1 MLHLPG
7 LQLTVVSYFK
17 FLFPFFVKERERERK
32 GGHKKAHHDRHL
44 LTCCLISMH
53 TPSFVSIF
61 SLCFEALRLRL
72 QRIYFPIRLFVSSCQ
87 RTNLCLVRVG
97 IKFIGTTGTHTR
109 LQRAR
114 HFSRKKLWNK
124 IFTAKKWQQGQSHDL
139 RCDQIGRF
147 LKILGKKVSYKSI
160 PNVLLMFGLLS
171 NKYLFMYKTC
181 FGYFLSNLWK
191 QFGNFSFQY
200 LVTLDSRA
208 VGKWDDQFVKTVQVS
223 ISIKL
228 TFCHLSSFSSIF

>member
-109 LQRAR
+109 LLWAR

-124 IFTAKKWQQGQSHDL
+124 IFTEKNGSRVKVTTCGVTRLGDFWKFLAKKSL
-139 RCDQIGRF
+139 T
-147 LKILGKKVSYKSI
+147 KVSQ
-160 PNVLLMFGLLS
+160 
-171 NKYLFMYKTC
+171 TC
-181 FGYFLSNLWK
+181 Y
-191 QFGNFSFQY
+191 
-200 LVTLDSRA
+200 
-208 VGKWDDQFVKTVQVS
+208 
-223 ISIKL
+223 
-228 TFCHLSSFSSIF
+228 